1 VITKVR
7 LKSGRSAGAQ
17 ATELPVASMNVFVG
31 PNNSGKSKLISEI
44 KQIIDSGNGVFE
56 RLVVEAIE
64 IDSQPLPNIEDE
76 VLSLKSE
83 PIPGEVTMPGY
94 MFAESKF
101 GRSQLP
107 EFALRETLA
116 NPNVNVAN
124 FFNLY
129 LRMKTLTLDGPS
141 RIGLVN
147 PQQAGDLQRK
157 AFNSLRVLFDHP
169 KLRQEVRRI
178 VSEAFDLYFVIDPTA
193 LGQMRVRLS
202 SRAPHNEMEECGIHR
217 DAIEFHRKAL
227 PIELGSDGLKAFTG
241 IIMEIIAG
249 DPKIIIV
256 DEPEA
261 FLHPALAYK
270 LGTEIARAAR
280 SSDKTV
286 FVSTH
291 SPHFLMGCVQ
301 FGSSV
306 NVTRLTYRSGAA
318 TSRFLPSDE
327 LSELMKDPL
336 LRSANVLSALFYE
349 FVIVTESDADRAFY
363 QEVNER
369 LLRFRPDW
377 GISNCLFINAQNK
390 QTVQNIIKPLRNLG
404 IPAVGIVD
412 VDVFKEGGVNWTR
425 LLGCANMPPISH
437 APLGALRNSIKT
449 AMEASGLDMKRDGG
463 VDILPPS
470 DREAAINLIEQL
482 NDYGV
487 FVVPFGELESWLKP
501 LDVSGHGPAWLV
513 KMFEAM
519 GSDPESP
526 DYVRPEEGDVWMF
539 IHSIRTWLHNPLR
552 KGIPI

>member
-1 VITKVR
+1 MIKKVR
-7 LKSGRSAGAQ
+7 LKSGRTAAAQ

-44 KQIIDSGNGVFE
+44 KQIIDTVNGVFD
-56 RLVVEAIE
+56 RLIVEDIE
-64 IDSQPLPNIEDE
+64 IDDRIVLNIDE
-76 VLSLKSE
+76 EVTSLKSD
-83 PIPGEVTMPGY
+83 PNPGEAVMPGY
-94 MFAESKF
+94 MFSESRF
-101 GRSQLP
+101 GRVQVP
-107 EFALRETLA
+107 EFALRDTLA
-116 NPNVNVAN
+116 NPKVNLGT
-124 FFNLY
+124 FFNIY
-129 LRMKTLTLDGPS
+129 LRLKTLTLDGPG
-141 RIGLVN
+141 RISLVN

-157 AFNSLRVLFDHP
+157 AYNSLRVLFDSP
-169 KLRQEVRRI
+169 KLREEVRRI
-178 VSEAFDLYFVIDPTA
+178 VSEAFDLYFVIDPTS
-193 LGQMRVRLS
+193 LGQLRIRLS
-202 SRAPHNEMEECGIHR
+202 LRAPHDEIEECGIHR
-217 DAIEFHRKAL
+217 DAIEFHRQAL

-280 SSDKTV
+280 SSNKTV
-286 FVSTH
+286 FISTH

-306 NVTRLTYRSGAA
+306 NVTRLTYRAGTA

-363 QEVNER
+363 QEINER
-369 LLRFRPDW
+369 LLRFRPEW
-377 GISNCLFINAQNK
+377 GIANCLFINAQNK
-390 QTVQNIIKPLRNLG
+390 QTVQNIIRPLRNLG
-404 IPAVGIVD
+404 IPTVGIVD

-449 AMEASGLDMKRDGG
+449 AMELSGLDMKRDGG
-463 VDILPPS
+463 INILPSS

-487 FVVPFGELESWLKP
+487 FVVPFGELESWLKS
-501 LDVSGHGPAWLV
+501 LNISGHGPGWLV

-519 GSDPESP
+519 GSDPESSQ
-526 DYVRPEEGDVWMF
+526 YVKPEEGDVWLFM
-539 IHSIRTWLHNPLR
+539 SKVRAWLHNPSR
-552 KGIPI
+552 KGIPV